1 MLHAPF
7 TNIVKLTFLT
17 VDNPLKNCVFNF
29 CYFLIFCKKRKRY
42 LQFLSVYAKQCTS
55 SVTRLKKPP

>member
-29 CYFLIFCKKRKRY
+29 CYCSIYATVANMLLFDFLQKEEKVLTVSFRIR
-42 LQFLSVYAKQCTS
+42 
-55 SVTRLKKPP
+55 